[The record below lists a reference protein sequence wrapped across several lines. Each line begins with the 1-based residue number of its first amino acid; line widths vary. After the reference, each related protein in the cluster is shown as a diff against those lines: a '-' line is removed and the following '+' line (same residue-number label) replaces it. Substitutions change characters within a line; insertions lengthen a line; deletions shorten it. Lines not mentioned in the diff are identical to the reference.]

1 MFRSALEIA
10 QVTQTSQASW
20 ATTWLNLG
28 TSLRKLGKL
37 NDAREAY
44 VKVLEID
51 SRSAAALGFLGLVYH
66 LMDRLDDAIVKYHE
80 VRALSS
86 APLGNPL
93 LSLPLSPTHLL
104 LVSVARFQVGSLLTR
119 RLLPVFSGI
128 KLQALSVNPINAH
141 VLELLNLALEASA
154 DAGPFAR
161 LGGAGRSDEWEGQMR
176 AHAAPES
183 QLRATWAKE
192 KEKEAETSSRAMFG
206 DMQEGEAGMALG

>member
-1 MFRSALEIA
+1 M
-10 QVTQTSQASW
+10 
-20 ATTWLNLG
+20 
-28 TSLRKLGKL
+28 
-37 NDAREAY
+37 
-44 VKVLEID
+44 
-51 SRSAAALGFLGLVYH
+51 
-66 LMDRLDDAIVKYHE
+66 
-80 VRALSS
+80 
-86 APLGNPL
+86 

-104 LVSVARFQVGSLLTR
+104 LAVCGAFSGGVIADAEIATRFL
-119 RLLPVFSGI
+119 GI

-161 LGGAGRSDEWEGQMR
+161 LGGAGRSEEWEGQMR